1 MLPALLLVA
10 AAGAATGSTSPPT
23 VTIPGLG
30 AVTGKTLD
38 GGATTMFL
46 GVPFAAAPTGQR
58 RWMPP
63 EPHAGWGGTLNATA
77 FGASCP
83 QGSLGAQRQLVRGA
97 DGRRRAGREAID
109 MGCGRLE
116 DEACLFL
123 NIAAPSAALAVGRE
137 PQGPGALPVMIWIHG
152 GGYQEGDSCEYA
164 IDSLAA
170 ASGGSVIVSVNCEPS
185 RLPPPASR
193 LPAELNAIGGSADRL
208 GPLGFLG
215 GREVASRTNGG
226 GAGNFGIQGQMRI

>member
-1 MLPALLLVA
+1 MVPALLVA
-10 AAGAATGSTSPPT
+10 AAGAATGGTTPT

-46 GVPFAAAPTGQR
+46 GVPFAAAPTGER

-83 QGSLGAQRQLVRGA
+83 QGSLGAQGSLLGA
-97 DGRRRAGREAID
+97 DGRRHVGREAID
-109 MGCGRLE
+109 MGCGRVE

-123 NIAAPSAALAVGRE
+123 NIAAPSAALARGRE
-137 PQGPGALPVMIWIHG
+137 RQGPGSLPVMIWIHG

-170 ASGGSVIVSVNCEPS
+170 ASGGSVIVVSVNCEPS
-185 RLPPPASR
+185 RLPPPSR
-193 LPAELNAIGGSADRL
+193 LPAELNAIGGVQTGWGRWASSA
-208 GPLGFLG
+208 G
-215 GREVASRTNGG
+215 GKSPRAPTAAALATSASKV
-226 GAGNFGIQGQMRI
+226 RI